1 MLSTVDMLVK
11 PGALDGMRFYVYED
25 VAQLYSGLADCTTI
39 DANTVEVQATA
50 VWRRRRRKLNNNT
63 SGRPRGLRFV
73 ERQFSFKYLKS
84 KR

>member
-50 VWRRRRRKLNNNT
+50 VWRRRRRKQVEQQHI
-63 SGRPRGLRFV
+63 RPTPWFAV
-73 ERQFSFKYLKS
+73 C
-84 KR
+84 